1 MWTISVFKSNECL
14 ETQKNSLKTLQS
26 QRVAQKQLLSIHRTR
41 FETWLDYQN
50 VSNKCTPNQHTYS
63 NDFQRNFAFGF
74 RRSSPKM
81 CDECCSKIK
90 HVFRMLMTGHVL
102 YVVLRKGLCLHR
114 WFEWASVLPF
124 FYETLCSNLSNT
136 LFWELRS
143 RK

>member
-1 MWTISVFKSNECL
+1 MWSTYFSLFKSNECL
-14 ETQKNSLKTLQS
+14 ETQKNSSKTLQS

-50 VSNKCTPNQHTYS
+50 VSNKCTPNHHTYS

-74 RRSSPKM
+74 RRSSPNM

-102 YVVLRKGLCLHR
+102 YVVLRKGLYLQR
-114 WFEWASVLPF
+114 WFFLRNSWKVFTYIQHF
-124 FYETLCSNLSNT
+124 F
-136 LFWELRS
+136 W
-143 RK
+143 